1 MQQLANIEFFNYE
14 GEVWYHL
21 ADGTMDRLL
30 EQNTTVVD
38 AVLHQ
43 IEEFYP
49 GAFAALAAEYSRCK
63 PNLPMYRYRIVKRFI
78 RCNFGNIDNVQDID
92 GTGTWHLECVPCP
105 LRGECRLENIVCRPA
120 FNHKISDAEFRVLR
134 LWYMGYNKDEIANAL
149 YLSVHTINNHI
160 QNAFVRLGI
169 HEKAEFFKYAK
180 EHKLFEP

>member
-49 GAFAALAAEYSRCK
+49 GAFAALAGEYSRCK
-63 PNLPMYRYRIVKRFI
+63 PNLPMYRYRIVKRFV

-92 GTGTWHLECVPCP
+92 STGTWHLECVPCP
-105 LRGECRLENIVCRPA
+105 LRGECRLENIVCRPT

-134 LWYMGYNKDEIANAL
+134 LWTWATTKMRSPTRSIFL
-149 YLSVHTINNHI
+149 YTPSTTTSKTPSCASASTRK
-160 QNAFVRLGI
+160 QNFSNMQRA
-169 HEKAEFFKYAK
+169 
-180 EHKLFEP
+180 